1 MSFTTDDFVAAMTM
15 HYYPPAKWDEEQ
27 EKAWSKTIV
36 RELSGFSSE
45 VIERGAHQIIRTRKE
60 GRIPLVSE
68 CIEACHEARRW
79 IDAEK
84 NKGQLPMG
92 EKPASG
98 LDWTSDRL
106 KLATDLCM
114 SPMGR
119 EAAKEGWVQQLHDF
133 ARKNS
138 RLPQPG
144 EIGALKREA
153 KAFDEAYARC
163 VKGGW
168 PQAEKLERLGAM
180 MLKRREDLVD
190 RVLHGVVG

>member
-1 MSFTTDDFVAAMTM
+1 MSTKAVLTFIDTVIQ
-15 HYYPPAKWDEEQ
+15 HYPPYRWDEEQ
-27 EKAWSKTIV
+27 EKAWVNTMV
-36 RELSGFSSE
+36 RELGGFSE
-45 VIERGAHQIIRTRKE
+45 DVLNRAIKEMIRTRKDR
-60 GRIPLVSE
+60 RIPLVPE
-68 CIEACHEARRW
+68 CLSACHDARRW

-92 EKPASG
+92 EKPSSG
-98 LDWTSDRL
+98 LDWTGDRL

>member
-1 MSFTTDDFVAAMTM
+1 MDAVGFISTLILHFPVRHESQD
-15 HYYPPAKWDEEQ
+15 K
-27 EKAWSKTIV
+27 EKAWTLALV
-36 RELSGFSSE
+36 RELRGFGPE
-45 VIERGAHQIIRTRKE
+45 VLEKACESIIRNRKD
-60 GRIPLVSE
+60 RRFPVLAE
-68 CIEACHEARRW
+68 CRAAAAEAKRW
-79 IDAEK
+79 LDIEK
-84 NKGQLPMG
+84 NKGDMLQSSQ
-92 EKPASG
+92 PAGSH

>member
-1 MSFTTDDFVAAMTM
+1 MDAVSFISSLILHFPVRHENPD
-15 HYYPPAKWDEEQ
+15 K
-27 EKAWSKTIV
+27 EKAWALAIK
-36 RELSGFSSE
+36 RELHGFPSE
-45 VIERGAHQIIRTRKE
+45 VLEKASQSIIRNRKDRRFPVLAELRGACVEAKRWLDIE
-60 GRIPLVSE
+60 GSKADLIKSS
-68 CIEACHEARRW
+68 
-79 IDAEK
+79 
-84 NKGQLPMG
+84 Q
-92 EKPASG
+92 PAGSH
-98 LDWTSDRL
+98 LDWTADRL

-168 PQAEKLERLGAM
+168 PQAEKLELLGAM
-180 MLKRREDLVD
+180 TLKRREDLVD

>member
-1 MSFTTDDFVAAMTM
+1 MKVSDFNDRIIQRFPPSFRWDDV
-15 HYYPPAKWDEEQ
+15 Q
-27 EKAWSKTIV
+27 KASWAEDMV
-36 RELSGFSSE
+36 RELSGFSGE
-45 VIERGAHQIIRTRKE
+45 VRERAFRQIVATRKDHKT
-60 GRIPLVSE
+60 PLVSE
-68 CIEACHEARRW
+68 CITACLEAKRW

-98 LDWTSDRL
+98 LDWTADRL

-119 EAAKEGWVQQLHDF
+119 EAAKDGWVQQLHDF